1 MDRHSVVLGKREMS
15 GALAKFVDYVRGSG
29 EYSVSVPPFDG
40 ALRPNEI
47 IEAGE
52 LFATAHEP
60 DNLILTPAGAVF
72 SSGESLLLLE
82 KLRGANTETP
92 TVLLQRYP
100 SAVTAMAAH
109 GESLAV
115 GLEGGGILI
124 RGGPFD
130 GGSYPSFDG
139 KPVNCPTALA
149 FQDAKTL
156 IIANGSSHHSPI
168 GWKQDLMEGNSS
180 GSVWQLDLASGRPRR
195 LAAGLAYPYGL
206 LPLADG
212 AILVSESWRHRI
224 LRVAGNDSPQPVLA
238 NLPAY
243 PSRICRCARG
253 GAWVAMFAPR
263 RRLVEFVLREP
274 AFRKRMMT
282 EISSDYWIAP
292 TLAPMASFL
301 EPLQGGTLKQLARL
315 KPWAPS
321 RSYGLIIRID
331 EKFQPVESLHS
342 RADGTRHGM
351 RSVLETPEGV
361 LAASAGANAIVLIAP
376 GKGA

>member
-1 MDRHSVVLGKREMS
+1 MS
-15 GALAKFVDYVRGSG
+15 GAFAKFLDYIRGSG

-52 LFATAHEP
+52 LFATAREP
-60 DNLILTPAGAVF
+60 NNLDLTPAGIVF
-72 SSGESLLLLE
+72 SSGESLFLLE
-82 KLRGANTETP
+82 RGPGTSVDSHAA
-92 TVLLQRYP
+92 LLQRYP
-100 SAVTAMAAH
+100 SVIASLATYA
-109 GESLAV
+109 ESLAV
-115 GLEGGGILI
+115 GLEGGGVLI
-124 RGGPFD
+124 RGGLFD
-130 GGSYPSFDG
+130 GGSFQAVDG
-139 KPVNCPTALA
+139 QPINCPTALA
-149 FQDAKTL
+149 FQDEKTL
-156 IIANGSSHHSPI
+156 IIANGSSRHSPNR
-168 GWKQDLMEGNSS
+168 WKQDLMEGNSS
-180 GSVWQLDLASGRPRR
+180 GSVWQLDLTTGRARR
-195 LAAGLAYPYGL
+195 LAGELAYPYGL

-224 LRVAGNDSPQPVLA
+224 VRVTGDDATHPVLA

-243 PSRICRCARG
+243 PSRICRCSSG

-274 AFRKRMMT
+274 AYRKRMMA
-282 EISSDYWIAP
+282 EIPSDYWIAP

-331 EKFQPVESLHS
+331 QRFQPIESLHS
-342 RADGTRHGM
+342 RADGSRHGV
-351 RSVLETPEGV
+351 RSVLEIPDGL

>member
-1 MDRHSVVLGKREMS
+1 MS
-15 GALAKFVDYVRGSG
+15 GALAKFVDYIRGSG

-47 IEAGE
+47 IEAGR
-52 LFATAHEP
+52 LLVTAPDP
-60 DNLILTPAGAVF
+60 DNLTLTPAGVVF
-72 SSGESLLLLE
+72 SSSESLLLVE
-82 KLRGANTETP
+82 SQSAAGAQNP
-92 TVLLQRYP
+92 FTVLQRYP
-100 SAVTAMAAH
+100 VAITAIAAH
-109 GESLAV
+109 DDSVAV
-115 GLEGGGILI
+115 GLERGGILV

-130 GGSYPSFDG
+130 GKSFQTFDG
-139 KPVNCPTALA
+139 LSINCPTALA
-149 FQDAKTL
+149 FRDAKTL
-156 IIANGSSHHSPI
+156 VIANGSTRHSPT

-180 GSVWQLDLASGRPRR
+180 GSVWQLDLESGRPWR
-195 LAAGLAYPYGL
+195 LATGLAYPYGL

-212 AILVSESWRHRI
+212 AVLVSESWRHRI
-224 LRVAGNDSPQPVLA
+224 VRVAGNNAPQPVLT

-243 PSRICRCARG
+243 PSRLSRCSRG

-274 AFRKRMMT
+274 AYRKRMMT
-282 EISSDYWIAP
+282 EIPSDYWIAP
-292 TLAPMASFL
+292 TLAPMSSFL

-331 EKFQPVESLHS
+331 DKFQPIESLHS
-342 RADGTRHGM
+342 RADGTRHGV
-351 RSVLETPEGV
+351 RSILEVGDGV

-376 GKGA
+376 GKEA